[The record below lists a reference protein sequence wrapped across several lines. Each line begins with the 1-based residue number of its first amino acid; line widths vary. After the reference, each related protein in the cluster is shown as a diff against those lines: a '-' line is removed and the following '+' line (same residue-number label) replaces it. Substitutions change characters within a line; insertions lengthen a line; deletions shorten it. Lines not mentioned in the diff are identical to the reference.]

1 MLILM
6 ALLINTAMISAYE
19 VRVNLLYRTIAN
31 GIHKV
36 RGGYLY
42 LRVVRRRG
50 DDVVTI
56 AAMRAPSNDD
66 ARFRAVGSPDVVTI
80 AGNRLDIP
88 DDRRHVQLLG
98 RLVGI
103 CWHGWHGFRRGIAS
117 NLYELGANDNVV
129 QRILRHAKTTRD
141 QGTLYQGIRSGSFGC
156 DEESRSVFGHAER
169 LFSNSSA
176 SELSNCGKLLKARR
190 GEVAERLNAAVC

>member
-1 MLILM
+1 M
-6 ALLINTAMISAYE
+6 AWHLATTAMVILITGCVSTFFIE
-19 VRVNLLYRTIAN
+19 LCQRHSRSSRRLSL
-31 GIHKV
+31 
-36 RGGYLY
+36 

-88 DDRRHVQLLG
+88 DDRRHVPLLG

-103 CWHGWHGFRRGIAS
+103 CWHGWHGF
-117 NLYELGANDNVV
+117 
-129 QRILRHAKTTRD
+129 
-141 QGTLYQGIRSGSFGC
+141 
-156 DEESRSVFGHAER
+156 
-169 LFSNSSA
+169 
-176 SELSNCGKLLKARR
+176 
-190 GEVAERLNAAVC
+190 